1 MNSNLVITIG
11 RTFGSGGREIGKKL
25 AAELGMKYYDK
36 ELLAEAAKES
46 GLNEDY
52 ISLFDEQKPS
62 FNFFSAMAS
71 GVQGDERQMEMK
83 LQTLQHQVIERI
95 AEKSPC
101 VIIGRRA
108 DLLLKGRANTYSVFV
123 SAPLE
128 YCVKRVSVRDSLSE
142 QESAEKIRRMNRKRK
157 AFYNY
162 TGEGNWGEA
171 ANYDLCIDSSKL
183 GTDGAVQLIKAFLTL
198 SETAKNED
206 K

>member
-11 RTFGSGGREIGKKL
+11 RSFGSGGREIGKAL

-36 ELLAEAAKES
+36 EILAEAAKEC
-46 GLNEDY
+46 GLDEEY

-62 FNFFSAMAS
+62 FNFFSTMAS
-71 GVQGDERQMEMK
+71 GVLGDERQMEVK
-83 LQTLQHQVIERI
+83 LQAMQHQVIERI
-95 AEKSPC
+95 VESSPC

-108 DLLLKGRANTYSVFV
+108 DLLLKGRANTYSIFV

-183 GTDGAVQLIKAFLTL
+183 GTDGAVQLIKAFIAL
-198 SETAKNED
+198 SAAAKD